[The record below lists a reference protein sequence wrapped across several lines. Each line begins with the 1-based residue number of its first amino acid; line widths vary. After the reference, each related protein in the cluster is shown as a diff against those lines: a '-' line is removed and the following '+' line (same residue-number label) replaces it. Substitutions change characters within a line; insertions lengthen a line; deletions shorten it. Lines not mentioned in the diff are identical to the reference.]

1 MSLNININKMSYNG
15 RSYADRAEAEKR
27 KINRILSVSQK
38 LSSELNTIFMF
49 Y

>member
-27 KINRILSVSQK
+27 KINRILSVSQNFIRN
-38 LSSELNTIFMF
+38 LI
-49 Y
+49 